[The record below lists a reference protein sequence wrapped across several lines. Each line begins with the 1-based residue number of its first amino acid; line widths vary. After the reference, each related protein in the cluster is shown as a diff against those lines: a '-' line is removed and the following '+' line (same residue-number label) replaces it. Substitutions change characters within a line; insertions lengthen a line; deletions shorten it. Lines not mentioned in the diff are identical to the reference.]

1 MPAAMTSTAELSSP
15 ASANIALTNS
25 ALDLDY
31 TLEDKFTRTQGR
43 IYLSGVQALV
53 RLPLMQRLRDQA
65 AGLNT
70 GGFISGYR
78 GSPLGG
84 FDLEL
89 WRAKKHLES
98 AGVKFTPGLNE
109 DLGATMVWGTQQ
121 TNLFPGA
128 RVDGVYAM
136 WYGKG
141 PGVDR
146 CGDVFKHGNAAGTSK
161 HGGVLALAADD
172 HACRSSTLPHGSEG
186 EFTSAMIPILNPA
199 GVQDILELGL
209 LGWAMSRYTGRWV
222 GFKTIA
228 ETVESSASVDVNPFA
243 LQIVTPDDFE
253 MPVGGLNIRWPD
265 PPLDQEMRLHR
276 YAVKAAQAFA
286 RANRIDR
293 VVIDSPNARLGI
305 VTTGKSYL
313 DVLQALEY
321 LGLDAQA
328 CAQLGIRVYK
338 VGMTWPLEPVGIRA
352 FAQGLE
358 DILVVEEKHSFIE
371 SQMKELF
378 YNFEG
383 QRPSIV
389 GKYDES
395 GAWILPST
403 NELTPATIAGV
414 IARRIQRFMPDESRD
429 SGHMREVLRWMEEK
443 EGALALPRAQFPR
456 VPHYC
461 SGCPHNTSTVVP
473 EGSRA
478 LAGIGC
484 HYMVTWMDRDTDTFT
499 QMGGEG
505 VTWCGQAAFT
515 DTPHVFQNLGDGTY
529 FHSGSLAIRQSVA
542 AGVNITYKI
551 LYNDAV
557 AMTGGQPVD
566 GTLSVPQIAHQVRSE
581 GVQAIVVLS
590 DEIEK
595 WSDKSIFPNGVEF
608 LDRREL
614 DAVQKRLRE
623 VKGVSV
629 LIFDQTCATEKRRRR
644 KRGKIVDPAKRVFV
658 NTLVCE
664 GCGDCGQKSFCVSV
678 LPKDTEFGRKREID
692 QSNCNKDYSCVE
704 GFCPSFVTVHGG
716 TLRRGRKASN
726 ADRLANLPAPTF
738 STDFSRPWNI
748 LITGVGGTGVV
759 TIGAL
764 LGMAGH
770 LEGRGST
777 VLDQTG
783 LAQKGGAVTTHI
795 RIAKS
800 PADIHAVRIAAGE
813 ADLVLGCDM
822 VVVNDYW
829 TLSKIRAQRTQVVLN
844 TWEAMPGSFTTRP
857 DMQFPAADIVA
868 AVQHALDGAAPLLID
883 ATRIATAL
891 MGDAIAAN
899 LFMLGY
905 AWQRGLVPLSFDSI
919 MRAVELN
926 GAAIEMN
933 KTAFAWGRLAAI
945 DPDAVFDAAGVVR
958 NAPTAAESTPGALQ
972 SLPPGEWESTEW
984 GSTSAPKS
992 ARAEDELRHLP
1003 AHADASLLPSG
1014 EGGAQRRMREGE
1026 QDNVEFLPLDDSR
1039 LSRSLDELISRRA
1052 AFLTEYQDAGYAKRY
1067 TDFVARVRAAEQAKA
1082 PGSTD
1087 LSEAV
1092 ARYFFKLMAYKD
1104 EYEVARL
1111 YTSGDF
1117 RKNLEQKFDGD
1128 YRLHFHLAP
1137 PLLARR
1143 NARGELQKKEYG
1155 PWVFTA
1161 FKVLAKLRGLRGS
1174 ALDVFGYTAERRM
1187 ERQLITDYEKTIGG
1201 LLDTLDGGNVDLAA
1215 EIAGIPEQIRGYGH
1229 VKEAHLHK
1237 ARARE
1242 AELLAEWKN
1251 PLRIVQAA

>member
-1 MPAAMTSTAELSSP
+1 MTSTAELSSP
-15 ASANIALTNS
+15 ASAGRALTS
-25 ALDLDY
+25 GLTDADY
-31 TLEDKFTRTQGR
+31 TLEDKYARTEGR

-53 RLPLMQRLRDQA
+53 RLPMMQRLRDIA

-70 GGFISGYR
+70 AGFVSGYR

-89 WRAKKHLES
+89 WRAKKFLEQNHITF
-98 AGVKFTPGLNE
+98 KPGLNE
-109 DLGATMVWGTQQ
+109 DLGATMVWGSQQ
-121 TNLFPGA
+121 TNLFSGA
-128 RVDGVYAM
+128 KVDGVFGM

-146 CGDVFKHGNAAGTSK
+146 CGDVFKHANAAGTSR

-172 HACRSSTLPHGSEG
+172 HACRSSTLPHGSEH
-186 EFTSAMIPILNPA
+186 EFVSAMMPVLNPA
-199 GVQDILELGL
+199 GVQDILEMGL
-209 LGWAMSRYTGRWV
+209 LGFAMSRFTGRWV

-228 ETVESSASVDVNPFA
+228 ETVESSASVNVNPLA
-243 LQIVTPDDFE
+243 QTIILPGDDDFE
-253 MPVGGLNIRWPD
+253 MPEGGLNIRWPD

-286 RANRIDR
+286 RVNRIDR
-293 VVIDSPNARLGI
+293 VVIDSPAARLGI

-321 LGLDAQA
+321 LGLDEAA
-328 CAQLGIRVYK
+328 CRDIGIRIYK

-352 FAQGLE
+352 FARGLQ

-395 GAWILPST
+395 GEWILPST
-403 NELTPATIAGV
+403 SELTPARIAAV
-414 IARRIQRFMPDESRD
+414 IARRIQRFHQSEQISQVLAWMD
-429 SGHMREVLRWMEEK
+429 SK
-443 EGALALPRAQFPR
+443 EGELALPRANFPR

-461 SGCPHNTSTVVP
+461 SGCPHNTSTQVP

-484 HYMVTWMDRDTDTFT
+484 HYMVTWMNRSTDTFT
-499 QMGGEG
+499 HMGGEG
-505 VTWCGQAAFT
+505 VTWAGQAQFT
-515 DTPHVFQNLGDGTY
+515 ETPHVFQNLGDGTY
-529 FHSGSLAIRQSVA
+529 FHSGSLAIRQSIA

-566 GTLSVPQIAHQVRSE
+566 GVLTVPQIAHQVHAE
-581 GVQAIVVLS
+581 GVNTIVLLS
-590 DEIEK
+590 DDIQK
-595 WSDKSIFPNGVEF
+595 WSLQRYLFPKEVEF
-608 LDRREL
+608 CDRRDL
-614 DAVQKRLRE
+614 DEVQKRLRQ

-629 LIFDQTCATEKRRRR
+629 LIYEQTCATEKRRRR
-644 KRGKIVDPAKRVFV
+644 KRGKMADPQKRVMI
-658 NTLVCE
+658 NSLVCE
-664 GCGDCGQKSFCVSV
+664 GCGDCGKKSFCVSV
-678 LPKDTEFGRKREID
+678 LPKDTEFGRKRDID

-716 TLRRGRKASN
+716 QLRKGKKVN
-726 ADRLANLPAPTF
+726 AAARLENLPNPVIA
-738 STDFSRPWNI
+738 SDLSRPWNI

-770 LEGRGST
+770 LEGKGAT

-795 RIAKS
+795 RIAKTPS
-800 PADIHAVRIAAGE
+800 HIHAVRIAAGE

-829 TLSKIRAQRTQVVLN
+829 ALSKVRPERSQVVLN
-844 TWEAMPGSFTTRP
+844 TYEAMPGTFTTRP

-868 AVQHALDGAAPLLID
+868 AVRTALGGREPLTVD
-883 ATRIATAL
+883 ATQLATAL

-899 LFMLGY
+899 LFMLGF
-905 AWQRGLVPLSFDSI
+905 AWQQGLVPLSFESL
-919 MRAVELN
+919 MRAIELN
-926 GAAIEMN
+926 GAAVAMN

-945 DPDAVFDAAGVVR
+945 DMPAVIEAAGIVR
-958 NAPTAAESTPGALQ
+958 NAPTDAEKTPHALPLLAATANEGHESGLSPQA
-972 SLPPGEWESTEW
+972 
-984 GSTSAPKS
+984 APYQE
-992 ARAEDELRHLP
+992 RELRHVP
-1003 AHADASLLPSG
+1003 EHG
-1014 EGGAQRRMREGE
+1014 NGGV
-1026 QDNVEFLPLDDSR
+1026 NFLPLDDAH
-1039 LSRSLDELISRRA
+1039 LSRSLDELVERRK
-1052 AFLTEYQDAGYAKRY
+1052 AFLTDYQDAAYAQRY
-1067 TDFVARVRAAEQAKA
+1067 LALVNRVRKAEEQHA
-1082 PGSTD
+1082 PGSTG

-1111 YTSGDF
+1111 YTSPEF
-1117 RKNLEQKFDGD
+1117 RRQLEQKFEGD

-1137 PLLARR
+1137 PLFAKK
-1143 NARGELQKKEYG
+1143 NAKGELVKQEYG
-1155 PWVFTA
+1155 PWVLRVFA
-1161 FKVLAKLRGLRGS
+1161 LLAKMKGLRGG
-1174 ALDVFGYTAERRM
+1174 AFDIFGRTAERRM
-1187 ERQLITDYEKTIGG
+1187 ERQLIADYEATIGT
-1201 LLDTLDGGNVDLAA
+1201 LLEKLDGGNIELAT
-1215 EIAGIPEQIRGYGH
+1215 EIASIPEQIRGFGH
-1229 VKEAHLHK
+1229 VKEAHVEK
-1237 ARARE
+1237 AKARE
-1242 AELLAEWKN
+1242 AELLKAWHN
-1251 PLRIVQAA
+1251 PLRIVQQAV

>member
-1 MPAAMTSTAELSSP
+1 MTSTAELSSP
-15 ASANIALTNS
+15 ASANLGLTHG
-25 ALDLDY
+25 LTDPDY
-31 TLEDKFTRTQGR
+31 TLDDKYGRTEGR

-53 RLPLMQRLRDQA
+53 RLPMMQRLRDVA
-65 AGLNT
+65 VGLDT
-70 GGFISGYR
+70 AGFISGYR

-89 WRAKKHLES
+89 WRAKKHLERNS
-98 AGVKFTPGLNE
+98 VKFSPGLNE
-109 DLGATMVWGTQQ
+109 DLGATMVWGSQQ

-128 RVDGVYAM
+128 KVDGVFGM

-146 CGDVFKHGNAAGTSK
+146 CGDVFKHANAAGTGR

-172 HACRSSTLPHGSEG
+172 HACRSSTLPHGSEH
-186 EFTSAMIPILNPA
+186 EFVSAMMPVLNPA
-199 GVQDILELGL
+199 GVQDILEMGL
-209 LGWAMSRYTGRWV
+209 LGFAMSRFTGRWV

-228 ETVESSASVDVNPFA
+228 ETVESSASVDVNPLA
-243 LQIVTPDDFE
+243 LPIILPGDDDFE
-253 MPVGGLNIRWPD
+253 MPEGGLNIRWPD
-265 PPLDQEMRLHR
+265 PPLEQEMRLHR

-293 VVIDSPNARLGI
+293 MVVDCPDARLGI

-321 LGLDAQA
+321 LGLDDAA
-328 CAQLGIRVYK
+328 CRDIGIRVYK

-352 FAQGLE
+352 FARGLQ

-383 QRPSIV
+383 DRPSIV
-389 GKYDES
+389 GKYNEDGE
-395 GAWILPST
+395 WILPST
-403 NELTPATIAGV
+403 GELTPARIAGV
-414 IARRIQRFMPDESRD
+414 IARRIQRFHDSERIRD
-429 SGHMREVLRWMEEK
+429 VLAWMESK
-443 EGALALPRAQFPR
+443 EGELALPRANFPR

-484 HYMVTWMDRDTDTFT
+484 HYMVTWMNRDTDTFT
-499 QMGGEG
+499 HMGGEG
-505 VTWCGQAAFT
+505 VTWAGQAAFT
-515 DTPHVFQNLGDGTY
+515 ETPHVFQNLGDGTY

-566 GTLSVPQIAHQVRSE
+566 GTLTVPQIAHQVLSE
-581 GVQAIVVLS
+581 GVHTIVLLS
-590 DEIEK
+590 DDITK
-595 WSDKSIFPNGVEF
+595 WARQRYLFPKEVEF
-608 LDRREL
+608 HDRRDL
-614 DAVQKRLRE
+614 DEVQKKLRT

-629 LIFDQTCATEKRRRR
+629 LIYDQTCATEKRRRR
-644 KRGKIVDPAKRVFV
+644 KRGKMEDPQKRVLI
-658 NTLVCE
+658 NSLVCE
-664 GCGDCGQKSFCVSV
+664 GCGDCGKKSFCVSV

-716 TLRRGRKASN
+716 KPRKGRKAN
-726 ADRLANLPAPTF
+726 AADRLSSLPAPSF
-738 STDFSRPWNI
+738 RTDLAQPWNI

-795 RIAKS
+795 RIART
-800 PADIHAVRIAAGE
+800 PDDIHAVRIAAGE

-829 TLSKIRAQRTQVVLN
+829 ALSKIRAGRSQVVLN
-844 TWEAMPGSFTTRP
+844 TYQAMPGTFTTRP

-868 AVQHALDGAAPLLID
+868 AVRTALEGGEPLQVD
-883 ATRIATAL
+883 ATQLATAL

-905 AWQRGLVPLSFDSI
+905 AWQQGLVPLSFEAL

-945 DPDAVFDAAGVVR
+945 DLPAVIEAAGIVR
-958 NAPTAAESTPGALQ
+958 NAPTAAEKRPHALPLLAPTANEGHESGLSPQGATF
-972 SLPPGEWESTEW
+972 E
-984 GSTSAPKS
+984 
-992 ARAEDELRHLP
+992 EDELRHVP
-1003 AHADASLLPSG
+1003 AH
-1014 EGGAQRRMREGE
+1014 GGDVA
-1026 QDNVEFLPLDDSR
+1026 FLPLDDGR
-1039 LSRSLDELISRRA
+1039 LSRSLDELIARRV
-1052 AFLTEYQDAGYAKRY
+1052 AFLTDYQDAAYAQRY
-1067 TDFVARVRAAEQAKA
+1067 AGFVARVREAEERRA

-1092 ARYFFKLMAYKD
+1092 SRYFFKLMAYKD

-1111 YTSGDF
+1111 YSAPEF
-1117 RKNLEQKFDGD
+1117 RRQLEQQFEGD
-1128 YRLHFHLAP
+1128 YTLRFHLAP
-1137 PLLARR
+1137 PLLAKK
-1143 NARGELQKKEYG
+1143 NAKGELMKREYG
-1155 PWVFTA
+1155 PWMLRA
-1161 FKVLAKLRGLRGS
+1161 FGLLAKLKGLRGGTF
-1174 ALDVFGYTAERRM
+1174 DVFGRTAERRM
-1187 ERQLITDYEKTIGG
+1187 ERQLIADYEQTVGG
-1201 LLDTLDGGNVDLAA
+1201 LLDTLDGGNVALAA
-1215 EIAGIPEQIRGYGH
+1215 EIASVPEHIRGFGH
-1229 VKEAHLHK
+1229 VKEAHFEK
-1237 ARARE
+1237 AKARE
-1242 AELLAEWKN
+1242 AELLKEWAN
-1251 PLRIVQAA
+1251 PLRLVVRAA